1 MTTGPLR
8 QIVGLL
14 GFDIDETSVRHV
26 DQRLIRYQQRV
37 AQVADAQSRMS
48 LGLWTGI
55 AAAVASNAWYQ
66 ANSQYET
73 LRASLDLVT
82 GSAEG
87 TEAALTAIQE
97 FARISPDEL
106 HQVTA
111 AYQMLLA
118 QGIDPTTER
127 LTRLGDTAAAVNADV
142 ATLIDAAAGATI
154 GNTERLDVLFA
165 RFGFN
170 FTSRQG
176 VLFAQVGDELQR
188 VGSTLPEIAAYL
200 EELGRTRFEGG
211 MARSAATMR
220 GALSNL
226 SDEFNKFLVQVGDE
240 GLREELTLVI
250 RNLATMT
257 AEGDSLAAMLG
268 RTLTRAL
275 RFVNSAIQW
284 LVDNQHKVAQFLNL
298 VGAWVAGSTL
308 VRLIGLLRQVSM
320 SMALIAAEAFA
331 VQLAVGL
338 AFFLAAVAID
348 DFFAFLQ
355 GRPSVIGVLVGEHGE
370 AEGPLGELARFFTD
384 LRDHGAA
391 ALGLLQEDVRAV
403 WMVFQQMW
411 TNLMNF
417 GKNIGTALQ
426 PVRDFLEGI
435 REQLDGLISPELQR
449 VLDFLMDYNPM
460 MQSPAA
466 RIARAV
472 GGDFDG
478 LTGGDNGGLYGW
490 TQWLSGRGSEVG
502 PDGRPLQ
509 PRFGASLPETMA
521 ATRANVTPGRIAGA
535 LPFVAPGLVGF
546 APGPRKEGTSV
557 TVAPANVTITVAAS
571 LNDAE
576 RAIAD
581 RLRAEMPGIM
591 QRVLEPVF
599 ERALAEAED

>member
-1 MTTGPLR
+1 MMTGPLR

-26 DQRLIRYQQRV
+26 DQRLVRYQQRV
-37 AQVADAQSRMS
+37 QQVADAQSRMS
-48 LGLWTGI
+48 MGLWTGI
-55 AAAVASNAWYQ
+55 AAAVVSNAWFQ

-87 TEAALTAIQE
+87 TEDALTAIQE
-97 FARISPDEL
+97 FARTSPDEL

-118 QGIDPTTER
+118 QGIDPTTDR
-127 LTRLGDTAAAVNADV
+127 LTRLGDTAAAVNADI

-226 SDEFNKFLVQVGDE
+226 SDEFNKFLVQIGDE

-250 RNLATMT
+250 RNLASMT
-257 AEGDSLAAMLG
+257 AEGDGLAAMLG

-275 RFVNSAIQW
+275 RFVNSALQW
-284 LVDNQHKVAQFLNL
+284 LVDNQHRVVQFLHL

-308 VRLIGLLRQVSM
+308 VRLIGLLRQISL
-320 SMALIAAEAFA
+320 SMALIAAEALA

-338 AFFLAAVAID
+338 AFFLAAIAID

-355 GRPSVIGVLVGEHGE
+355 GRKSVIGVLVGNHLD
-370 AEGPLGELARFFTD
+370 AEGPLGELARFFDD
-384 LRDHGAA
+384 LRVHGGLAIQLLWA
-391 ALGLLQEDVRAV
+391 DIEAMFTRLQGYATRASEFFEPYVQWIGRIREALLNMVPEEVRPYLDFMLNPARALGQPLGFTLVEQGFRA
-403 WMVFQQMW
+403 M
-411 TNLMNF
+411 
-417 GKNIGTALQ
+417 
-426 PVRDFLEGI
+426 
-435 REQLDGLISPELQR
+435 
-449 VLDFLMDYNPM
+449 
-460 MQSPAA
+460 
-466 RIARAV
+466 
-472 GGDFDG
+472 
-478 LTGGDNGGLYGW
+478 TGGEASGPGEALGTGLM
-490 TQWLSGRGSEVG
+490 
-502 PDGRPLQ
+502 
-509 PRFGASLPETMA
+509 RFGAGTGPRVDANGRPTTAAAQESLGLHRGGRLMP
-521 ATRANVTPGRIAGA
+521 TREDLAELNRQVQDRRFTNTGWTE
-535 LPFVAPGLVGF
+535 
-546 APGPRKEGTSV
+546 GPRKTAASV

-581 RLRAEMPGIM
+581 RLRAEMPSIM